1 MIHMIVK
8 DLSEVTYAVKEVIKR
23 AKEVLGLDEQIK
35 IVDIDEA
42 IEHDIEGIGL
52 GVSGY
57 GVRTLSPKQLVSRGT
72 SLTFLVQAITRYI
85 DPKSYEELV
94 EGQNYFVC
102 DINTLEDLIDMY
114 KQEKEPR
121 TIALDIETAGNVDRD
136 PFASGQI
143 LSIAIYDAT
152 EDKAFVVPEALA
164 ENEYVYDLLQA
175 LQGHQIVCHNGTFDM
190 PYLSHRIGT
199 RIYHQDDTLLMHY
212 VLFNTAQEHGL
223 KPLAQRWLNAPD
235 WDSANDKYLK
245 GGAHYE
251 YIPRKQ
257 LYLYNCIGEGSPV
270 LTDRGLVPIEN
281 VQLTDKVWDGVEW
294 VHHEG
299 VVCKGTQPVI
309 DLDGLV
315 VTPEH
320 LILTDDGDYVC
331 AQSIQAGLRRPAVGG
346 DGSVPQTLSVS
357 NWEDEARA
365 SAYFA
370 RGSLHIMW
378 EDILEAPQ
386 LAVAQGHTERVR
398 LPEQRE
404 MGQGQAYTR
413 TAKPLPRNGS
423 TMYSGAPDGESTR
436 GSWSGDALQV
446 DGQLHYV
453 GTEQLADGGLQRGA
467 VRSYRHTRPLRAGEP
482 AARICSK
489 KRDESQGQRVCAV
502 HGAKCSAQSS
512 VAPSENGSS
521 RLSTNSQRIGTQATA
536 WNVSAGCSNQAV
548 QRTARVYDILNA
560 GPRHRFTVSGIVV
573 SNCYDVV
580 WTYRLY
586 KLFHAMLEE
595 QPEMRAYYEYR
606 MQVSKMLQDVQLN
619 GVPVDVDV
627 LDELEEHYSAIEE
640 ETLTFLRSQAGQ
652 TFNPRSTKQL
662 KEFFAAQGVHEK
674 SFKEDVLKKLRRD
687 RPDLAEFIDTLL
699 KYRSATKVLSSYIS
713 TVRGFVGNDGRVH
726 PTYLPHGAKTGRLSA
741 KSPAIQTMGR
751 DSGIKRALY
760 APEGY
765 KIISCDYSQAELR
778 TVAELSDDANMMSAF
793 QPGAPD
799 FFDDLMTK
807 VYPEE
812 FPTIADYE
820 AFDRENHL
828 EAKNKRALI
837 KSIVYGCVPTHVLIR
852 TYDGDKAWWEL
863 QEGERIPVSSCET
876 KEATVTHI
884 NYHFNAPVYRYK
896 LGEHYAITTAN
907 HRWPLKDGSF
917 VEAKD
922 LRAGHEVLTIWKDQ
936 TILLESKP
944 DFDYLGRCDVWCP
957 TTTSGTWVAVDNDR
971 PFLTGNSNY
980 GRGAKA
986 IATALEKPVEDAEH
1000 VLDMYYSAY
1009 PNLKKWQDSIRESVG
1024 NDSLAW
1030 RTTTPFGL
1038 RFKQEVV
1045 TYKNQNSV
1053 GNEALAFVPQ
1063 STANDICLH
1072 AAIEINK
1079 RVGQY
1084 GAELIGL
1091 VHDATYVLCPEDKV
1105 EECSKMM
1112 ENEMRGAARLV
1123 FHRVPFEAEAEV
1135 GDSWAE
1141 V

>member
-1 MIHMIVK
+1 MIHIIVK

-23 AKEVLGLDEQIK
+23 AKEVLGLDDQIK
-35 IVDIDEA
+35 VVDIDEA

-52 GVSGY
+52 GVDGY

-94 EGQNYFVC
+94 EGKNYVVC
-102 DINTLEDLIDMY
+102 GLNTLEDLIDMY

-136 PFASGQI
+136 PFASGEI

-152 EDKAFVVPEALA
+152 EDKAFVLPEALA
-164 ENEYVYDLLQA
+164 EDGYVYDLLQA

-190 PYLSHRIGT
+190 PFLSHHAGARF
-199 RIYHQDDTLLMHY
+199 YHQDDTLLMHY

-257 LYLYNCIGEGSPV
+257 LYLYN
-270 LTDRGLVPIEN
+270 
-281 VQLTDKVWDGVEW
+281 
-294 VHHEG
+294 
-299 VVCKGTQPVI
+299 
-309 DLDGLV
+309 
-315 VTPEH
+315 
-320 LILTDDGDYVC
+320 
-331 AQSIQAGLRRPAVGG
+331 
-346 DGSVPQTLSVS
+346 
-357 NWEDEARA
+357 
-365 SAYFA
+365 AY
-370 RGSLHIMW
+370 
-378 EDILEAPQ
+378 
-386 LAVAQGHTERVR
+386 
-398 LPEQRE
+398 
-404 MGQGQAYTR
+404 
-413 TAKPLPRNGS
+413 
-423 TMYSGAPDGESTR
+423 
-436 GSWSGDALQV
+436 DA
-446 DGQLHYV
+446 
-453 GTEQLADGGLQRGA
+453 
-467 VRSYRHTRPLRAGEP
+467 
-482 AARICSK
+482 
-489 KRDESQGQRVCAV
+489 
-502 HGAKCSAQSS
+502 
-512 VAPSENGSS
+512 
-521 RLSTNSQRIGTQATA
+521 
-536 WNVSAGCSNQAV
+536 
-548 QRTARVYDILNA
+548 
-560 GPRHRFTVSGIVV
+560 
-573 SNCYDVV
+573 V

-606 MQVSKMLQDVQLN
+606 MRVSKMLQDVQLN

-627 LDELEEHYSAIEE
+627 LDELEEQYSAVEE

-662 KEFFAAQGVHEK
+662 KEFFAAKGVHEK

-699 KYRSATKVLSSYIS
+699 QYRSATKVLSSYIS

-751 DSGIKRALY
+751 DSGIKKALY

-828 EAKNKRALI
+828 EAENKRALI
-837 KSIVYGCVPTHVLIR
+837 KSIVYGCVPLHQKILTKRGWLTYNEVLIGDETWGIDPNTGLAGWTVVEDVFFYSGATTHRYSTRGFSIR
-852 TYDGDKAWWEL
+852 TTPSHRWYGQKRKKSSHKGYEEQWLTSESIKHDDRLIVSAAPKIGDMDDWSYNDVCLLAWVLSDGCISWSKSGKLASMSIVQSKPQYVEEIDEL
-863 QEGERIPVSSCET
+863 MKGYKHGRHARKDVNYSEIVSWRLANREAYALLERANFGKNFEGLVEWVSSLSSSNRDAFLATFCKAEGYIHHDGT
-876 KEATVTHI
+876 WVITQNPGPKSEAVKVAAHSLGFRVTTSGMKI
-884 NYHFNAPVYRYK
+884 R
-896 LGEHYAITTAN
+896 
-907 HRWPLKDGSF
+907 
-917 VEAKD
+917 
-922 LRAGHEVLTIWKDQ
+922 
-936 TILLESKP
+936 
-944 DFDYLGRCDVWCP
+944 LGRNPVVTGQRMVVSDQQIEDVWCVQ
-957 TTTSGTWVAVDNDR
+957 TSFGTWTTMDDNGN
-971 PFLTGNSNY
+971 PVITGNSNY
-980 GRGAKA
+980 GRGTKA
-986 IATALEKPVEDAEH
+986 IAIALEKPVEDAKH

-1024 NDSLAW
+1024 NDSLSW
-1030 RTTTPFGL
+1030 RTITPFGL

-1045 TYKNQNSV
+1045 TYKNQNKV

-1084 GAELIGL
+1084 GAQLIGL

>member
-35 IVDIDEA
+35 IVSTDEA

-52 GVSGY
+52 GVDGY

-102 DINTLEDLIDMY
+102 NLDMLEDLIDMY
-114 KQEKEPR
+114 KEEKEPR

-143 LSIAIYDAT
+143 LSLAIYDAA

-164 ENEYVYDLLQA
+164 EDGYVYDLLQA
-175 LQGHQIVCHNGTFDM
+175 LKGHQIICHNGTFDM
-190 PYLSHRIGT
+190 PFLSHHAGARF
-199 RIYHQDDTLLMHY
+199 YHQDDTLLMHY

-257 LYLYNCIGEGSPV
+257 LYLYNC
-270 LTDRGLVPIEN
+270 
-281 VQLTDKVWDGVEW
+281 
-294 VHHEG
+294 
-299 VVCKGTQPVI
+299 
-309 DLDGLV
+309 
-315 VTPEH
+315 
-320 LILTDDGDYVC
+320 
-331 AQSIQAGLRRPAVGG
+331 
-346 DGSVPQTLSVS
+346 
-357 NWEDEARA
+357 
-365 SAYFA
+365 
-370 RGSLHIMW
+370 
-378 EDILEAPQ
+378 
-386 LAVAQGHTERVR
+386 
-398 LPEQRE
+398 
-404 MGQGQAYTR
+404 
-413 TAKPLPRNGS
+413 
-423 TMYSGAPDGESTR
+423 
-436 GSWSGDALQV
+436 
-446 DGQLHYV
+446 
-453 GTEQLADGGLQRGA
+453 
-467 VRSYRHTRPLRAGEP
+467 
-482 AARICSK
+482 
-489 KRDESQGQRVCAV
+489 
-502 HGAKCSAQSS
+502 
-512 VAPSENGSS
+512 
-521 RLSTNSQRIGTQATA
+521 
-536 WNVSAGCSNQAV
+536 
-548 QRTARVYDILNA
+548 
-560 GPRHRFTVSGIVV
+560 
-573 SNCYDVV
+573 YDVV

-627 LDELEEHYSAIEE
+627 LDELEEQYSAIEE

-662 KEFFAAQGVHEK
+662 KEFFAAQGVYEN
-674 SFKEDVLKKLRRD
+674 SFKEDVLKKLKRD
-687 RPDLAEFIDTLL
+687 RPDLAKFIDTLL
-699 KYRSATKVLSSYIS
+699 EYRSATKVLSSYIS
-713 TVRGFVGNDGRVH
+713 TVRGFVGSDGRVH

-751 DSGIKRALY
+751 DSGIKKALY

-778 TVAELSDDANMMSAF
+778 TVAELSDDSNMMSAF

-837 KSIVYGCVPTHVLIR
+837 KSIVYGCVPTHILIR

-863 QEGERIPVSSCET
+863 QEGERIPISSCET
-876 KEATVTHI
+876 QEAVVTHI
-884 NYHFNAPVYRYK
+884 NYYFNAPVYRYK
-896 LGEHYAITTAN
+896 LGEHYVITTPN

-936 TILLESKP
+936 TVVLEAKP

-957 TTTSGTWVAVDNDR
+957 TTTSGTWVAVDNGR

-986 IATALEKPVEDAEH
+986 IAIALEKPVEDAEH

-1024 NDSLAW
+1024 NDTLSW
-1030 RTTTPFGL
+1030 RTITPFGL

-1045 TYKNQNSV
+1045 TYKNQNKV

-1084 GAELIGL
+1084 GAQLIGL

>member
-1 MIHMIVK
+1 MIHMIVE

-42 IEHDIEGIGL
+42 VEHDIEGIGL

-94 EGQNYFVC
+94 EGQNYIVC
-102 DINTLEDLIDMY
+102 DLDTLEDLIDMY
-114 KQEKEPR
+114 KGEKEPR

-143 LSIAIYDAT
+143 LSIAIYDAA
-152 EDKAFVVPEALA
+152 EDKAFVIPEVLA
-164 ENEYVYDLLQA
+164 VDGYVYDLLQA

-190 PYLSHRIGT
+190 PFLSYHAGARF
-199 RIYHQDDTLLMHY
+199 YHQDDTLLMHY

-257 LYLYNCIGEGSPV
+257 LYLYN
-270 LTDRGLVPIEN
+270 
-281 VQLTDKVWDGVEW
+281 
-294 VHHEG
+294 
-299 VVCKGTQPVI
+299 
-309 DLDGLV
+309 
-315 VTPEH
+315 
-320 LILTDDGDYVC
+320 
-331 AQSIQAGLRRPAVGG
+331 A
-346 DGSVPQTLSVS
+346 
-357 NWEDEARA
+357 
-365 SAYFA
+365 
-370 RGSLHIMW
+370 
-378 EDILEAPQ
+378 
-386 LAVAQGHTERVR
+386 
-398 LPEQRE
+398 
-404 MGQGQAYTR
+404 
-413 TAKPLPRNGS
+413 
-423 TMYSGAPDGESTR
+423 
-436 GSWSGDALQV
+436 
-446 DGQLHYV
+446 
-453 GTEQLADGGLQRGA
+453 
-467 VRSYRHTRPLRAGEP
+467 
-482 AARICSK
+482 
-489 KRDESQGQRVCAV
+489 
-502 HGAKCSAQSS
+502 
-512 VAPSENGSS
+512 
-521 RLSTNSQRIGTQATA
+521 
-536 WNVSAGCSNQAV
+536 
-548 QRTARVYDILNA
+548 
-560 GPRHRFTVSGIVV
+560 
-573 SNCYDVV
+573 YDVV

-606 MQVSKMLQDVQLN
+606 MRVSKMLQDVQLN

-627 LDELEEHYSAIEE
+627 LDELEEQYSAIEE

-662 KEFFAAQGVHEK
+662 KEYFAAQGVHEK
-674 SFKEDVLKKLRRD
+674 SFKEDVLKKLKRD
-687 RPDLAEFIDTLL
+687 RSDLAEFIDTLL

-812 FPTIADYE
+812 FPTIVDYE

-837 KSIVYGCVPTHVLIR
+837 KSIVYG
-852 TYDGDKAWWEL
+852 
-863 QEGERIPVSSCET
+863 
-876 KEATVTHI
+876 
-884 NYHFNAPVYRYK
+884 
-896 LGEHYAITTAN
+896 
-907 HRWPLKDGSF
+907 
-917 VEAKD
+917 
-922 LRAGHEVLTIWKDQ
+922 
-936 TILLESKP
+936 
-944 DFDYLGRCDVWCP
+944 
-957 TTTSGTWVAVDNDR
+957 
-971 PFLTGNSNY
+971 SNY

-986 IATALEKPVEDAEH
+986 IAMALEKPVEDAEH

-1024 NDSLAW
+1024 NDSLSW
-1030 RTTTPFGL
+1030 RTITPFGL
-1038 RFKQEVV
+1038 WFKQEVV
-1045 TYKNQNSV
+1045 TYKNQNKV

-1084 GAELIGL
+1084 GAQLIGL

>member
-23 AKEVLGLDEQIK
+23 AKEVLGLDDQIK

-42 IEHDIEGIGL
+42 IEHGIEGIGL

-102 DINTLEDLIDMY
+102 DLDALEDLIDMY
-114 KQEKEPR
+114 KEEEEPR

-175 LQGHQIVCHNGTFDM
+175 LQGHQIICHNGTFDM

-257 LYLYNCIGEGSPV
+257 LYLYNA
-270 LTDRGLVPIEN
+270 
-281 VQLTDKVWDGVEW
+281 
-294 VHHEG
+294 H
-299 VVCKGTQPVI
+299 
-309 DLDGLV
+309 
-315 VTPEH
+315 
-320 LILTDDGDYVC
+320 
-331 AQSIQAGLRRPAVGG
+331 
-346 DGSVPQTLSVS
+346 
-357 NWEDEARA
+357 
-365 SAYFA
+365 
-370 RGSLHIMW
+370 
-378 EDILEAPQ
+378 
-386 LAVAQGHTERVR
+386 
-398 LPEQRE
+398 
-404 MGQGQAYTR
+404 
-413 TAKPLPRNGS
+413 
-423 TMYSGAPDGESTR
+423 
-436 GSWSGDALQV
+436 
-446 DGQLHYV
+446 
-453 GTEQLADGGLQRGA
+453 
-467 VRSYRHTRPLRAGEP
+467 
-482 AARICSK
+482 
-489 KRDESQGQRVCAV
+489 
-502 HGAKCSAQSS
+502 
-512 VAPSENGSS
+512 
-521 RLSTNSQRIGTQATA
+521 
-536 WNVSAGCSNQAV
+536 
-548 QRTARVYDILNA
+548 
-560 GPRHRFTVSGIVV
+560 
-573 SNCYDVV
+573 DVV

-619 GVPVDVDV
+619 GVPVDVNV

-687 RPDLAEFIDTLL
+687 RPDLSEFIDTLL

-713 TVRGFVGNDGRVH
+713 TVRGFVGNDSRVH

-828 EAKNKRALI
+828 VAKNKRALI
-837 KSIVYGCVPTHVLIR
+837 KSIVYG
-852 TYDGDKAWWEL
+852 
-863 QEGERIPVSSCET
+863 
-876 KEATVTHI
+876 
-884 NYHFNAPVYRYK
+884 
-896 LGEHYAITTAN
+896 
-907 HRWPLKDGSF
+907 
-917 VEAKD
+917 
-922 LRAGHEVLTIWKDQ
+922 
-936 TILLESKP
+936 
-944 DFDYLGRCDVWCP
+944 
-957 TTTSGTWVAVDNDR
+957 
-971 PFLTGNSNY
+971 SNY

-986 IATALEKPVEDAEH
+986 IAIALEKPVEDAEH

-1030 RTTTPFGL
+1030 RTITPFGL

-1123 FHRVPFEAEAEV
+1123 FQRVPFEAEAEV

>member
-42 IEHDIEGIGL
+42 VEHDIEGIGL

-94 EGQNYFVC
+94 EGKNYFVC
-102 DINTLEDLIDMY
+102 DLNTLEDLIDMY
-114 KQEKEPR
+114 KEEKEPR

-257 LYLYNCIGEGSPV
+257 LYLYN
-270 LTDRGLVPIEN
+270 
-281 VQLTDKVWDGVEW
+281 
-294 VHHEG
+294 
-299 VVCKGTQPVI
+299 
-309 DLDGLV
+309 
-315 VTPEH
+315 
-320 LILTDDGDYVC
+320 
-331 AQSIQAGLRRPAVGG
+331 A
-346 DGSVPQTLSVS
+346 
-357 NWEDEARA
+357 
-365 SAYFA
+365 
-370 RGSLHIMW
+370 
-378 EDILEAPQ
+378 
-386 LAVAQGHTERVR
+386 
-398 LPEQRE
+398 
-404 MGQGQAYTR
+404 
-413 TAKPLPRNGS
+413 
-423 TMYSGAPDGESTR
+423 
-436 GSWSGDALQV
+436 
-446 DGQLHYV
+446 
-453 GTEQLADGGLQRGA
+453 
-467 VRSYRHTRPLRAGEP
+467 
-482 AARICSK
+482 
-489 KRDESQGQRVCAV
+489 
-502 HGAKCSAQSS
+502 
-512 VAPSENGSS
+512 
-521 RLSTNSQRIGTQATA
+521 
-536 WNVSAGCSNQAV
+536 
-548 QRTARVYDILNA
+548 
-560 GPRHRFTVSGIVV
+560 
-573 SNCYDVV
+573 YDVV

-586 KLFHAMLEE
+586 RLFHAMLEE

-837 KSIVYGCVPTHVLIR
+837 KSIVYG
-852 TYDGDKAWWEL
+852 
-863 QEGERIPVSSCET
+863 
-876 KEATVTHI
+876 
-884 NYHFNAPVYRYK
+884 
-896 LGEHYAITTAN
+896 
-907 HRWPLKDGSF
+907 
-917 VEAKD
+917 
-922 LRAGHEVLTIWKDQ
+922 
-936 TILLESKP
+936 
-944 DFDYLGRCDVWCP
+944 
-957 TTTSGTWVAVDNDR
+957 
-971 PFLTGNSNY
+971 SNY

-986 IATALEKPVEDAEH
+986 IAIALEKPVEDAEH

-1030 RTTTPFGL
+1030 RTITPFGL

-1084 GAELIGL
+1084 GAQLIGL